1 MLKTVIS
8 PQKQKL
14 ESLPQAI
21 EEWMDAVK
29 TYEKRRD
36 AAGNRTSIP
45 DQIKTAALEA
55 MLLPDLE
62 SHVQLNR
69 ARFTTFDTLAD
80 QSSLGDPTFM
90 PWRLQTPSARRALLP
105 ARASKRNEIL
115 GTRSIPIFERTVLH
129 RRRTSVCV
137 CVCGQLT
144 NLARLWQ
151 EAS

>member
-21 EEWMDAVK
+21 EEWMDAVR

-55 MLLPDLE
+55 MLPPDLE

-69 ARFTTFDTLAD
+69 ARVIRRSCLGGYKHQVHEGRYYLQERPRGMKSWEHAQY
-80 QSSLGDPTFM
+80 QSLSEE
-90 PWRLQTPSARRALLP
+90 SY
-105 ARASKRNEIL
+105 
-115 GTRSIPIFERTVLH
+115 TVEGPM
-129 RRRTSVCV
+129 CV
-137 CVCGQLT
+137 CVDHLHRCKTSLFG
-144 NLARLWQ
+144 
-151 EAS
+151 